1 MQTSKAE
8 RDVGMFTLV
17 RMELLKLVK
26 RPMTWVLIV
35 LLLGGI
41 GFGDL
46 VVLLNLQ
53 SVTPEVRE
61 SILANLTLPDTLR
74 RATQFI
80 YIFGSIMLAILAA
93 SAIGSEYSWGTLRP
107 LLATGVPRPR
117 FLIAKL
123 LALAIVALP
132 FVILPLAMNAILAVP
147 VGLLGDHAVF
157 VGTLDTAWFGHLA
170 ALVGRTYLLVLMPM
184 ALAFLIGLV
193 GRSQAAGIGAAL
205 GLMIGSQ
212 VVSAV
217 LLSLGLD
224 WARAVV
230 DLFPL
235 QSSQTLLNYNTFGP
249 VTAEPGA
256 LGEGRAL
263 LTLGLYA
270 VVCAVVSLLIFRR
283 RDIRGTS

>member
-1 MQTSKAE
+1 MT
-8 RDVGMFTLV
+8 TLV
-17 RMELLKLVK
+17 RMELLKLMK

-46 VVLLNLQ
+46 VVLLNLG

-93 SAIGSEYSWGTLRP
+93 SAIGSEYGWGTLRP
-107 LLATGVPRPR
+107 LLATGVPRTR
-117 FLIAKL
+117 FLSAKL

-147 VGLLGDHAVF
+147 VALLGDHAVF
-157 VGTLDTAWFGHLA
+157 VGTLDAAWFGHLA
-170 ALVGRTYLLVLMPM
+170 ALVGRTYLIVLMPM
-184 ALAFLIGLV
+184 ALAFLIGLF

-205 GLMIGSQ
+205 GLMIGQQ
-212 VVSAV
+212 VVAAV

-224 WARAVV
+224 WTRAVV
-230 DLFPL
+230 DLFPI
-235 QSSQTLLNYNTFGP
+235 QSSQTLLNHNTFGS

-270 VVCAVVSLLIFRR
+270 VVCAVASLLVFRR
-283 RDIRGTS
+283 RDIRGGA